1 MEFIARTV
9 THPNPR
15 LDKTAAI
22 ESLKKHPRFKQ
33 GTIVVKLEQKEGH
46 WVATLHE
53 PKGKVAGPPPFLDD
67 PVKAES
73 APTDEVKPDAM
84 EDEGA
89 SEEAPKD
96 DSGDEKK
103 KDDGDKKPSIES
115 VMDLVKQIA
124 EKVGVP
130 VDGGD
135 GDKPSL
141 DDMPGEPMDDPLPPV
156 DGPPMPPPGPP
167 KGGPAGP
174 KETIHRK
181 APLGVTPV
189 GSPSFASTKTAS
201 PKVASFDVE
210 EPWTG
215 TIKQAM
221 DAIHEQY
228 GSHGYKV
235 KNIVEDTVD
244 GVRVIR
250 ARVSVR

>member
-1 MEFIARTV
+1 MEFTARTV

-15 LDKTAAI
+15 LDKAAAV
-22 ESLKKHPRFKQ
+22 ESLKKHRQFKK
-33 GTIVVKLEQKEGH
+33 GTVIVALEQKKGH

-53 PKGKVAGPPPFLDD
+53 PKGRVAGPPPFLDD
-67 PVKAES
+67 PAKAES
-73 APTDEVKPDAM
+73 APTDEVKLDDPM
-84 EDEGA
+84 E
-89 SEEAPKD
+89 EEIPGEEELKD
-96 DSGDEKK
+96 DSGDEE
-103 KDDGDKKPSIES
+103 KDKGDEKPSIES

-135 GDKPSL
+135 KPKPSL
-141 DDMPGEPMDDPLPPV
+141 DDMPEPMDDPLPPM
-156 DGPPMPPPGPP
+156 DGPPAPPPGPP
-167 KGGPAGP
+167 KGGPKPKGP
-174 KETIHRK
+174 M
-181 APLGVTPV
+181 VTPI
-189 GSPSFASTKTAS
+189 GSPAFASTKTAS
-201 PKVASFDVE
+201 PKVASFEVE

-228 GSHGYKV
+228 GGHGYKV
-235 KNIVEDTVD
+235 KKIVEDSVD

>member
-1 MEFIARTV
+1 MEFTARTV

-15 LDKTAAI
+15 LDKAAAV
-22 ESLKKHPRFKQ
+22 ESLKKHRQFKK
-33 GTIVVKLEQKEGH
+33 GTVIVALEQKEGR

-67 PVKAES
+67 PAKAES
-73 APTDEVKPDAM
+73 APTDEVKLDDPMA
-84 EDEGA
+84 EEG
-89 SEEAPKD
+89 SGPEEPKS
-96 DSGDEKK
+96 DSDEK
-103 KDDGDKKPSIES
+103 DKGEEKPSIES

-130 VDGGD
+130 AG

-141 DDMPGEPMDDPLPPV
+141 DDMHEPMDDPLPPM
-156 DGPPMPPPGPP
+156 DGPPAPPPGPP
-167 KGGPAGP
+167 KGGP
-174 KETIHRK
+174 KDTLHRK
-181 APLGVTPV
+181 APMGVTPV
-189 GSPSFASTKTAS
+189 GSPAFASTKTAS
-201 PKVASFDVE
+201 PKVASFEVE

-228 GSHGYKV
+228 GGHGYKV
-235 KNIVEDTVD
+235 KKIVEDTV
-244 GVRVIR
+244 GGIRVIR